1 MAISNH
7 ERIGKAL
14 GLLKEG
20 LFPLIVKRTEKST
33 YIKALEEADSGNPG
47 SLVAFFSEKQS
58 NNIDRFLNYKK
69 EVKPKETLVE
79 IARAFGR
86 KVDLYKQK
94 LAEERRRLLDDN
106 RKKVY
111 DETYKVFGQIHSE
124 LKEAFAGKDI
134 KVWLKSV
141 SPEEKDAHWYTKQI
155 VDYASPHNY
164 YFNKSLPRF
173 WFKLTCL
180 IADKNRYDLIV
191 TAHHSGYTDSVMAIG
206 AFTEF
211 FEEKDEDER
220 HTDHVNSI
228 PIALDPYKISLEKID
243 PELLQNVE
251 GYIRDI
257 IKIGLTL
264 IINDIV

>member
-1 MAISNH
+1 
-7 ERIGKAL
+7 
-14 GLLKEG
+14 
-20 LFPLIVKRTEKST
+20 
-33 YIKALEEADSGNPG
+33 
-47 SLVAFFSEKQS
+47 
-58 NNIDRFLNYKK
+58 
-69 EVKPKETLVE
+69 
-79 IARAFGR
+79 
-86 KVDLYKQK
+86 
-94 LAEERRRLLDDN
+94 
-106 RKKVY
+106 
-111 DETYKVFGQIHSE
+111 VFGQIHSE
-124 LKEAFAGKDI
+124 LKEAFTGKDI
-134 KVWLKSV
+134 KVWLRSV